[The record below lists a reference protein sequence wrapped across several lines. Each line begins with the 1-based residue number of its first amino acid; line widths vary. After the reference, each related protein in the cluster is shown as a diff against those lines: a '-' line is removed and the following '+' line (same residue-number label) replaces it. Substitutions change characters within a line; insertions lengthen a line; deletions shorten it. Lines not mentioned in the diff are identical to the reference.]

1 MEENLVVTNAA
12 GSEMQPPVADGQA
25 GAGEEISAADI
36 LAESTEQTAET
47 VNTAPPVAT
56 EEPVQAD
63 AAPQKTYTQSEFDD
77 AVRQRAGH
85 IQRGMEQKLHQDPYY
100 LAGKRLAEM
109 QAMSDGVTPE
119 IAVQRVLNEGFER
132 QAQALAADP
141 QALARAV
148 LGNRIGMNPP
158 PIIQPLADERSAIA
172 SNIAAGLRECAER
185 GELPRDFDLNKT
197 VERYPDFLE
206 DCTQYGVRAALN
218 TVRKLD
224 AMNASQQQTLQQAA
238 VNNALPKPIRPGANT
253 QEDGPIDYTKLSQK
267 DWQRMNQR
275 FREESLKGRAVRI

>member
-12 GSEMQPPVADGQA
+12 SSEMQPPVADGQA
-25 GAGEEISAADI
+25 GAGEEISAAELI
-36 LAESTEQTAET
+36 AGVEEKENTVEQ
-47 VNTAPPVAT
+47 APPVAT
-56 EEPVQAD
+56 EEPAQAD
-63 AAPQKTYTQSEFDD
+63 AAPKTYTQSDFDE

-109 QAMSDGVTPE
+109 QAMSDGVAPE

-148 LGNRIGMNPP
+148 LGSQIGMNPP
-158 PIIQPLADERSAIA
+158 PIQPPADERSAIA

-185 GELPRDFDLNKT
+185 GELPQGFDLNKT
-197 VERYPDFLE
+197 VERHPDFLE

-224 AMNASQQQTLQQAA
+224 AMNMSQQQTLQQAA
-238 VNNALPKPIRPGANT
+238 VNNALPKPIRPGANM
-253 QEDGPIDYTKLSQK
+253 QDGQIDYTKLSPK
-267 DWQRMNQR
+267 EWENALQR
-275 FREESLKGRAVRI
+275 FRDATLRGQTVRL